1 MKAGDLVTGS
11 FVTLVISV
19 NRALPTGP
27 SHEKWLRTVCSAVDA
42 GVVNKCE
49 TSGDV
54 CVGKC
59 RVHAGTEVYTIVAG
73 DMVSVFVDIEL

>member
-1 MKAGDLVTGS
+1 MKVGDFIGS

-19 NRALPTGP
+19 NRSLPAGP
-27 SHEKWLRTVCSAVDA
+27 NNEKWLRTICSAVDA
-42 GVVNKCE
+42 GVMSKCE

-59 RVHAGTEVYTIVAG
+59 RVHADTKVYTVSAG
-73 DMVSVFVDIEL
+73 DKVSVFIDIEL